1 MREFALI
8 AESAFPLEIE
18 FAGSLRRR
26 RRRRR
31 RVWIGGSG
39 SRGLLLSA
47 LPSIVLL

>member
-31 RVWIGGSG
+31 VLIGGSG

>member
-31 RVWIGGSG
+31 VWIGGSG

>member
-18 FAGSLRRR
+18 FAGRLRRR
-26 RRRRR
+26 RRRR
-31 RVWIGGSG
+31 VLIGGSG